1 MSKLI
6 KQDLDQWLDAVDY
19 KYLNTKYQPTPFA
32 LGFINFIK
40 LMVGQEGEGNKT
52 PVYHLRALDALTTPD
67 PWIVNLFHRG
77 AGKALSLDTRI
88 PTPTGWTT
96 MRYVKVGD
104 EVFGEDG
111 KPTKVTV
118 KSEVFHKKMYKI
130 TLVDGRTLDVSEDHI
145 NVVILNGERRD
156 ITTSELI
163 KYPVTKV
170 RTDNSLTHHMYIPV
184 AEALDL
190 PAKDLPI
197 DPYTLGVI
205 LGDAHIDSKS
215 GYPRVTGAEE
225 DFEHY
230 FRAIGYEWG
239 TVYRDKRSEHILT
252 VGIKGI
258 GSKLKA
264 LKVNVHGDLKF
275 IPSEYMRGSYQQ
287 RLALLQGLLDTDGSV
302 HKRTGV
308 AYFYSN
314 SARLCRDVRE
324 LVLSLGGTSTLSMR
338 KPGGKYSFS
347 VRCSLPV
354 CPVSLP
360 RKVALWK
367 PQERSKVAVESIVE
381 IDSVPS
387 QCIAVDN
394 ENHTYLAGDYV
405 VTHNTTLMP
414 EYLVPY
420 LAVMGE
426 LPGIGEVSGMMY
438 VADSMDNGAKNAR
451 NNIQH
456 RMEASDFI
464 KSWII
469 DAKFTDRELTFTN
482 KNGHKLGLKLY
493 GANTGIR
500 GTKIF
505 GKRPTVAILDD
516 LMTDEVAKSPTALK
530 NIEDVIYKGV
540 IPALDPTKNKVIFN
554 GTPFNKEDPIVKAVE
569 SGAWVV
575 NTYPVCE
582 KFPCEEKDFKGGWE
596 DRFSYEYVNRVYNS
610 MCLMGKED
618 AFFGEYMLRLTSGED
633 RLIPEACIKWFS
645 RDSLLKNKS
654 NFNFYITTDF
664 ATSSKKTAD
673 FSVISVWAYNA
684 NGDWFWVDGMC
695 EKQTMDK
702 NINELFRLV
711 QIYKPQSVGIE
722 VTGQQ
727 GAFINWLQ
735 NEQLVRNIWF
745 NFASSSKSGEP
756 GIRPTADKMSR
767 LNLVVPWFK
776 AGKIYFPSE
785 LKNGTVLGEFL
796 QEMRLATVNGLK
808 GKDDCLDTISML
820 AFMNAWKPSQ
830 ELPSEESSLGLLW
843 ANPVDPGSSSLASY
857 IV

>member
-1 MSKLI
+1 MSQLI
-6 KQDLDQWLDAVDY
+6 KQELDSWLDKVDY
-19 KYLNTKYQPTPFA
+19 TYLNTKYQPTPFA

-52 PVYHLRALDALTTPD
+52 PVYHLRALDALTTKD

-77 AGKALSLDTRI
+77 AGKALSLESRL

-96 MRYVKVGD
+96 MGEVKVGD
-104 EVFGEDG
+104 EVIGEDG
-111 KPTKVTV
+111 KPAKVTH
-118 KSEVFHKKMYKI
+118 KSKLFHKPMYKI

-145 NVVILNGERRD
+145 NVVIYKGKRKD
-156 ITTSELI
+156 IVTSEL
-163 KYPVTKV
+163 YSLPVTKK
-170 RTDNSLTHHMYIPV
+170 RADGTDTHLMFIPSPK
-184 AEALDL
+184 ALKLADRAL
-190 PAKDLPI
+190 PV
-197 DPYTLGVI
+197 DPYTLGVV
-205 LGDAHIDSKS
+205 LGDGHISYDC

-230 FRAIGYEWG
+230 FKKVPYEWG
-239 TVYRDKRSEHILT
+239 SIYRDKKSPHIIT

-258 GSKLKA
+258 GAKLKE
-264 LKVNVHGDLKF
+264 LGVNVHGDCKF
-275 IPSEYMRGSYQQ
+275 IPKEYLRASYNQ
-287 RLALLQGLLDTDGSV
+287 RMELLRGLLDTDGSV
-302 HKRTGV
+302 HKHSGV
-308 AYFYSN
+308 AFFYSN
-314 SARLCRDVRE
+314 SPSLCRGVKE
-324 LVLSLGGTSTLSMR
+324 LVLSLGGTSTIKTR
-338 KPGGKYSFS
+338 KPNSKYSFV
-347 VRCSLPV
+347 VRCSLPD

-360 RKVALWK
+360 RKVKVWK
-367 PQERSKVAVESIVE
+367 PQTKTKVAIKSIE
-381 IDSVPS
+381 KIEDGYC

-394 ENHTYLAGDYV
+394 KNHTYLAEDFI

-420 LAVMGE
+420 LAVFGD
-426 LPGIGEVSGMMY
+426 LPGMGDVSGMMY

-456 RMEASDFI
+456 RMESSDFI

-469 DAKFTDRELTFTN
+469 DAKFTDKELTFTN

-505 GKRPTVAILDD
+505 GKRPTIAILDD

-540 IPALDPTKNKVIFN
+540 IPALDPTRNKVIFN

-582 KFPCEEKDFKGGWE
+582 RFPCNPEDFKGGWE
-596 DRFSYEYVNRVYNS
+596 DRFSYEYVQRIYNS

-618 AFFGEYMLRLTSGED
+618 AFYGEYMLRLTAGDD
-633 RLIPEACIKWFS
+633 RLIPEGCIKWYQ
-645 RDSLLKNKS
+645 RESLLKNRN

-684 NGDWFWVDGMC
+684 NGDWFWVDGVC
-695 EKQTMDK
+695 ARQTMDK
-702 NINELFRLV
+702 NINDLFRLV
-711 QIYKPQSVGIE
+711 QQYKPQSVGIE

-745 NFASSSKSGEP
+745 NFASSSKSGDP
-756 GIRPTADKMSR
+756 GIRPATDKLTR

-776 AGKIYFPSE
+776 AGKMFFPTE
-785 LKNGTVLGEFL
+785 LKTSTVLGEFM
-796 QEMRLATVNGLK
+796 QEIKLATVNGLK

-820 AFMNAWKPSQ
+820 AYMNPWKPSQ
-830 ELPSEESSLGLLW
+830 EIPTSEDKLGVYWADPIASEESALS
-843 ANPVDPGSSSLASY
+843 SY